1 MTQNEYAILKLKEL
15 HLRYDKKWKK
25 WLKKKNI
32 IVRAYIILIII
43 RSSLEVI
50 PEEDFYNN

>member
-32 IVRAYIILIII
+32 IVRANIILIII